1 MKLGL
6 IVLAALLLKAGEML
20 AQSDLA
26 AITGTVKDATG
37 AVIVGAEVVATHLSS
52 NLQSSA
58 ATNAAGAYTL

>member
-37 AVIVGAEVVATHLSS
+37 AVIEGAEVVATHLSS
-52 NLQSSA
+52 NHQSTAS
-58 ATNAAGAYTL
+58 TNAVGT